1 MSVALPLEKMSLAD
15 KLETMETLWEDLSRH
30 AGDIAVPDWHY
41 EVLAERETAVREGT
55 ESFIDWETA
64 KDQLRNSVK

>member
-1 MSVALPLEKMSLAD
+1 MSIAD

-30 AGDIAVPDWHY
+30 AGDIVVPDWHY
-41 EVLAERETAVREGT
+41 AVLADREAAVREGT
-55 ESFIDWETA
+55 ESFIDWEAA